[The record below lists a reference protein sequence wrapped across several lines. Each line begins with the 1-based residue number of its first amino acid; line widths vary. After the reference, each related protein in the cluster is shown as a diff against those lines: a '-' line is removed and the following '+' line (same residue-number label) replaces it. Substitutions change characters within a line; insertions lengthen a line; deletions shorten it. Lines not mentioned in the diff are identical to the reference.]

1 MSIPLSSSPKWS
13 NLSEKMLCIQKM
25 TWSWF
30 YLSRP
35 LTLQLETSH
44 LSTKTSSA
52 LLTPSDEAITNLS
65 PLFQLE
71 TSPSNWNRHLVI
83 CRHLF
88 NKHLFSVNE
97 STNEASKRNSP
108 QSFVVLF
115 LTSFSFSLFFAFFP
129 PHFFV
134 VLVFPFFFSS
144 LFSPLSSSLSSF
156 FFPFFSPQF
165 FLVLFLF

>member
-1 MSIPLSSSPKWS
+1 MCHSRVPRRGLEGSKRTPSHLWSRRSAKANPPRKIIKHWVKDIKITSALMSIPLSSSPKWS
-13 NLSEKMLCIQKM
+13 NLSEIILCIQKM

-71 TSPSNWNRHLVI
+71 TSPSTWILRGPLPCLTVA
-83 CRHLF
+83 
-88 NKHLFSVNE
+88 
-97 STNEASKRNSP
+97 ASWVQDLWFENYIFIDK
-108 QSFVVLF
+108 FVYRV
-115 LTSFSFSLFFAFFP
+115 
-129 PHFFV
+129 
-134 VLVFPFFFSS
+134 
-144 LFSPLSSSLSSF
+144 
-156 FFPFFSPQF
+156 
-165 FLVLFLF
+165 